1 MSSIAVEQSEKL
13 IDDMLKVYP
22 EKVAKNRRKHLAVKS
37 CEIEN
42 HIEANAKVIP
52 GIATNRGCSYA
63 GAKGVVMGPIK
74 DVLCLTHGPIG
85 CGYYTWGT
93 RRNFAKAE
101 DGQDNYMQYCVS
113 TDMQETDVVFG
124 GEKKLKQAIDE
135 VVKIFNPGAICIFAT
150 CPVGLI
156 GDDIDAVALEAGKEH
171 GITVMAAR
179 CEGYRGVSQSSGH
192 HIASNLIM
200 EHLVGT
206 EELKD
211 PTPFDINVFG
221 EYNIGGDLWEIKPL
235 FEKIGYRIVST
246 LTGDASFH
254 DIAKA
259 HQAKLSILLCHR
271 SINYTNRMMEE
282 KYGVPWL
289 KVNYL
294 GTKQTIKSLRKM
306 AKYFDDPE
314 ITKKTEEIIK
324 DEMEKIQPGL
334 EYYKK
339 KLQGKTAFI
348 YAGGSRAHHYVNLFE
363 DIGMSVVMA
372 GYQFAHRDDYEG
384 RQILSTMK
392 KKATSS
398 ILEDL
403 HFEKEAG
410 VEPPITPER
419 MAELKEQIGL
429 MDYEGMMPELR
440 EGVIVVDDL
449 NHHETEFLIN
459 ELKPDLYCSGI
470 KDKYWAQKMG
480 VPSRQIH
487 SYDYSGRY
495 TGFSGVLNFARD
507 VDMAIHSPT
516 WTLMKPPWKAA

>member
-37 CEIEN
+37 CEIDN
-42 HIEANAKVIP
+42 HIEANTKVIP

-192 HIASNLIM
+192 HIANNIIM

-211 PTPFDINVFG
+211 PTPFDINIFG

-235 FEKIGYRIVST
+235 FEKLISVPEAGLVSESRIQLKQNTPNPFDRTTQIKWKSDVSGHT
-246 LTGDASFH
+246 
-254 DIAKA
+254 
-259 HQAKLSILLCHR
+259 
-271 SINYTNRMMEE
+271 
-282 KYGVPWL
+282 VL
-289 KVNYL
+289 KVFN
-294 GTKQTIKSLRKM
+294 IKGQ
-306 AKYFDDPE
+306 E
-314 ITKKTEEIIK
+314 ITALINKYMPIGEHSV
-324 DEMEKIQPGL
+324 
-334 EYYKK
+334 
-339 KLQGKTAFI
+339 AFD
-348 YAGGSRAHHYVNLFE
+348 GSRL
-363 DIGMSVVMA
+363 G
-372 GYQFAHRDDYEG
+372 
-384 RQILSTMK
+384 
-392 KKATSS
+392 
-398 ILEDL
+398 
-403 HFEKEAG
+403 AG
-410 VEPPITPER
+410 VYYYRLSVGQFSQT
-419 MAELKEQIGL
+419 K
-429 MDYEGMMPELR
+429 
-440 EGVIVVDDL
+440 
-449 NHHETEFLIN
+449 
-459 ELKPDLYCSGI
+459 
-470 KDKYWAQKMG
+470 KM
-480 VPSRQIH
+480 I
-487 SYDYSGRY
+487 
-495 TGFSGVLNFARD
+495 
-507 VDMAIHSPT
+507 
-516 WTLMKPPWKAA
+516 LMK